1 MFFHSSLLMIQ
12 VVCGFPADGS
22 LPGEL
27 FSDDEAMVDD
37 EAEAVIDDEA
47 ETVPFFSGLFAEL
60 FSSFSVFVFLR
71 TKTCGTSCNAEGSSA
86 IQWYVRLSAGFPC
99 RSIHRH

>member
-1 MFFHSSLLMIQ
+1 MIQ

-37 EAEAVIDDEA
+37 EAE
-47 ETVPFFSGLFAEL
+47 TVPFFSGLFAEL
-60 FSSFSVFVFLR
+60 FSSFSVFVFFR
-71 TKTCGTSCNAEGSSA
+71 TKTCGTSCDAEGSSA

-99 RSIHRH
+99 RFIHRH